1 MASNSGWTKG
11 LPSGQSK
18 VSNTDEEFR
27 SLKSFV
33 EAWTE
38 TEHYATGGSATSAGV
53 HRLGSGRAFVGTVSQ
68 LSNPTGDNGGRLFWA
83 TDTETLYV
91 AQASSSSWSAIAD
104 AIKLDSRQ
112 TWTAHQEFTSAIST
126 SQATISDR
134 LYMNGNLFVGGTMVK
149 SGVFN
154 NIISGI
160 TFVDVVSIAASG
172 DTFFTHSISGSFEG
186 APFLVDAQDSNL
198 LDSGIIMHAHG
209 TAGGVNVTLFNLTA
223 SPVDLSAT
231 TFRMIGFVPVA

>member
-126 SQATISDR
+126 SQATISTN
-134 LYMNGNLFVGGTMVK
+134 LYMNGRLFVGGPIAKSNTFENIV
-149 SGVFN
+149 SGV
-154 NIISGI
+154 
-160 TFVDVVSIAASG
+160 TFVNVVSIAASG
-172 DTFFTHSISGSFEG
+172 STFFTHSITSSNNSTVYM
-186 APFLVDAQDSNL
+186 VDAEDANL
-198 LDSGIIMHAHG
+198 LASGIIMHGHG
-209 TAGGVNVTLFNLTA
+209 TSGGVNVTLFNATG
-223 SPVDLSAT
+223 SPVDLSAQ
-231 TFRMIGFVPVA
+231 TFRMVGFVPVA